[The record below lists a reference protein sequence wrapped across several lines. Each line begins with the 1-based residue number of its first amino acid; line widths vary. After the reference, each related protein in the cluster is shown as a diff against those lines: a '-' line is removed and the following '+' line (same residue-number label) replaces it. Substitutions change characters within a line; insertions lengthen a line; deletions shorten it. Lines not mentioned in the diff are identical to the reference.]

1 MDEKDLIIA
10 KLLEK
15 IAQLEKRIAELEKR
29 LGKNSSNSSKPPT
42 SDGLSKKSRTNS
54 LRLSEQKPSGGQA
67 GHKGNTLEQRTHP
80 DKIKRHTL
88 TACPNCA
95 SSLSDAPV
103 ISVIK
108 RQVFDI
114 PQPVLE
120 VTEHQAEIKTCLCCK
135 KRVTASFP
143 EGINAPTQYGA
154 TLQAWGVYLQHEQLM
169 PEERLQETFSDLLG
183 VNVST
188 ATINR
193 WSEVVYEKL
202 ETTETDILAKIK
214 NSPVKHADESGCR
227 VMAQTQWLHSAST
240 EKLTYYTLSAQ
251 RKTPFIDFI
260 GIMVHD
266 HWKNYFKIRGVLHAL
281 CNQHHLRELQSH
293 SLKMK
298 KNLGLKTCNDV

>member
-29 LGKNSSNSSKPPT
+29 LGKNSSNSSKPPA

-54 LRLSEQKPSGGQA
+54 LRLSGQKPSGGQQ
-67 GHKGNTLEQRTHP
+67 GHKGNTLEQRAHP

-95 SSLSDAPV
+95 ISLSDAPLV
-103 ISVIK
+103 GVIK

-114 PQPVLE
+114 PQPVVE

-143 EGINAPTQYGA
+143 EGVNAPTQYGA

-169 PEERLQETFSDLLG
+169 PEE
-183 VNVST
+183 
-188 ATINR
+188 
-193 WSEVVYEKL
+193 
-202 ETTETDILAKIK
+202 
-214 NSPVKHADESGCR
+214 
-227 VMAQTQWLHSAST
+227 
-240 EKLTYYTLSAQ
+240 
-251 RKTPFIDFI
+251 
-260 GIMVHD
+260 
-266 HWKNYFKIRGVLHAL
+266 
-281 CNQHHLRELQSH
+281 
-293 SLKMK
+293 
-298 KNLGLKTCNDV
+298 